1 MTKQS
6 IRTLEI
12 GNFKSIDSRQIHGLS
27 PFSVFAGANGSGK
40 SNFIDA
46 LDFVSTFVRHGI
58 DAALQRYGGI
68 KNIRSRKRAASKAD
82 RFDFQIAC
90 EFVDEQGLVS
100 VFDYSLRIHRLYEQP
115 EPEEFLNVN
124 GDRVITRKIGNGRT
138 RLQGKPE
145 IQGFPSVYS
154 ALSLMPENEITR
166 FLKQL
171 SVYRIDPVDAKTPDL
186 NDVDSTR
193 LDGKGSNLASVLRR
207 LEGDAEVSA
216 EILDWMQM
224 IVPGVARVQTRQ
236 QKSDNSTALLIKET
250 GTKTR
255 FPAHLVSDGTLH
267 ALCMLVAVLG
277 APERLGLTLVEEPE
291 RGLHA
296 KAIRALVDLMRQQAS
311 SERPIWLTT
320 HSESVVRALELNEL
334 VLVDKVDGRTTMKR
348 ADAGNLK
355 QHDLAPLTVDEA
367 WLTNLLDGGL
377 PW

>member
-1 MTKQS
+1 MTRLS

-12 GNFKSIDSRQIHGLS
+12 GNFKSIDSLQIQGLA

-40 SNFIDA
+40 SNFVDA

-58 DAALQRYGGI
+58 DAALQRHGGI
-68 KNIRSRKRAASKAD
+68 RNIRSRKRAASRASH
-82 RFDFQIAC
+82 FDFRFAC
-90 EFVDEQGLVS
+90 EFVDSQGTVS
-100 VFDYSLRIHRLYEQP
+100 IFDYSLRIHRLYQQP
-115 EPEEFLNVN
+115 EPTEFLNVN
-124 GDRVITRKIGNGRT
+124 GDRVITRKVGNGWI

-154 ALSLMPENEITR
+154 ALSLMPDNEITQ

-171 SVYRIDPVDAKTPDL
+171 SLYRIDPVDAKAPDL
-186 NDVDSTR
+186 TDVDSTR
-193 LDGKGSNLASVLRR
+193 LDEKGSNLASTLRH
-207 LEGDAEVSA
+207 LEGNAEVSA
-216 EILDWMQM
+216 EILDWIQM
-224 IVPGVARVQTRQ
+224 IVPGVARVQTRR
-236 QKSDNSTALLIKET
+236 QKMDKSTALLIKET

-255 FPAHLVSDGTLH
+255 FPAHLVSDGTVH

-277 APERLGLTLVEEPE
+277 TPERLGLTLVEEPE

-296 KAIRALVDLMRQQAS
+296 KAIRALVDLMREQAS

-348 ADAGNLK
+348 ADTGNLK

>member
-1 MTKQS
+1 MNKKS

-12 GNFKSIDSRQIHGLS
+12 GNFKSIDSLRISGLS

-46 LDFVSTFVRHGI
+46 LDFVGIFVLHGI
-58 DAALQRYGGI
+58 DAALQKYGGI
-68 KNIRSRKRAASKAD
+68 NNIRSRKRVGSKAG
-82 RFDFQIAC
+82 RFDFRIEC
-90 EFVDEQGLVS
+90 NFVDELGLES
-100 VFDYSLRIHRLYEQP
+100 VFDYSLRVHGLYEQP
-115 EPEEFLNVN
+115 EPEEFLSVN
-124 GDRVITRKIGNGRT
+124 GDRLMIREIGTGCT
-138 RLQGKPE
+138 RLQGKPD
-145 IQGFPSVYS
+145 IQGFPNVYS
-154 ALSLMPENEITR
+154 ALSLMPEIEITR

-171 SVYRIDPVDAKTPDL
+171 CVYRIDPVDAKTPDTT
-186 NDVDSTR
+186 DVDSTR
-193 LDGKGSNLASVLRR
+193 LDGTGSNLASVLRR
-207 LEGDAEVSA
+207 LEGDTEISA

-236 QKSDNSTALLIKET
+236 RASDNSTALLIKET
-250 GTKTR
+250 GTKER
-255 FPAHLVSDGTLH
+255 FPAQLVSDGTVH

-277 APERLGLTLVEEPE
+277 TPERLGMTLVEEPE

-296 KAIRALVDLMRQQAS
+296 KAIRALVDLIRQHAS
-311 SERPIWLTT
+311 PKRPIWLTT
-320 HSESVVRALELNEL
+320 HSESVVRALELSEL
-334 VLVDKVDGRTTMKR
+334 VLVDKIGGRTTMKR